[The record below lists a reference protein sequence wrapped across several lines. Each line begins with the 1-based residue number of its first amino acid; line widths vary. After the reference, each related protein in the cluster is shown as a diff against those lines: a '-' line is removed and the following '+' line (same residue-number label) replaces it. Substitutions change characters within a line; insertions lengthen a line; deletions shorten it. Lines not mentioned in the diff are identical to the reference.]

1 MVAKFSK
8 LKIQKLKYISFRKE
22 SFIMMKRFYETQIKI
37 INERI
42 EEIKKNLES
51 STLLHREYWEEE
63 LRKAESEIELL
74 RTYL

>member
-42 EEIKKNLES
+42 DEIKKNLES

>member
-1 MVAKFSK
+1 
-8 LKIQKLKYISFRKE
+8 
-22 SFIMMKRFYETQIKI
+22 MMKRFYETQIKI

-42 EEIKKNLES
+42 EEIKQNLES